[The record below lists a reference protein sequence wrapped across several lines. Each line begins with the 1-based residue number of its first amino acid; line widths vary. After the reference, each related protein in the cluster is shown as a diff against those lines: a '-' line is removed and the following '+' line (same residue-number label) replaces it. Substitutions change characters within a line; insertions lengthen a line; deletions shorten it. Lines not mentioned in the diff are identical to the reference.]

1 MKILVIDDE
10 ADQAGI
16 NTANINNS
24 TIRTINRLIRD
35 LVNGK
40 NEKSQEISNK
50 IYGNELYWM
59 YSNAIC

>member
-16 NTANINNS
+16 NTANVNSS

-40 NEKSQEISNK
+40 MRNRRKS
-50 IYGNELYWM
+50 
-59 YSNAIC
+59 AINIRR